1 MNIAFFQQVESI
13 LATER
18 LDAYRQ
24 EYVVVQEAE
33 ENRTGLEKE
42 LAKGKADDGKEFK

>member
-13 LATER
+13 LSTER

-24 EYVVVQEAE
+24 EYVVVQEAQ
-33 ENRTGLEKE
+33 ENRTGLKKE
-42 LAKGKADDGKEFK
+42 LAKGKADDWKEFK

>member
-13 LATER
+13 LAAER

-24 EYVVVQEAE
+24 KYVVVQEAQ

-42 LAKGKADDGKEFK
+42 LTKGKAGDRKEFK